1 MFVENDYGLLRDSTP
16 GLNLAANRMKIWIL
30 SLFILSSHLFLQAA
44 KPVYTL
50 SGNITDGMQEPVAGA
65 TLSFNDR
72 NYVTLA
78 DKDGRYEIKLAKGK
92 YSCRVSAT
100 GYRTVEFAVDLTKD
114 IVHDI
119 VMEEDVVQLQGV
131 NVYGKTAG
139 KKLEEGAFSVSAVEI
154 APNLNKMV
162 TLNDLIDH
170 VAGVKVRREG
180 GAGSDFD
187 LTINGMSGNSIRYF
201 IDGVPLETKG
211 TGLTL
216 DNVPLNTVE
225 RVELY
230 KGVVPSYLGSDALG
244 GAVNIVTRKKRQNYL
259 DASYGIGSFQTHTGD
274 INGQYY
280 IPGTPIVVQP
290 TFSVNYSKNNY
301 KMKNVEVWSEEQ
313 DRYIFT
319 DKRRFHDDYFSL
331 FGELEVGVNDVKWAD
346 KFFVGFSYNKLDKEI
361 QTGAMQNKVY
371 GEASRHSYSY
381 NVSARYNKKWG
392 PVSTRIT
399 LSHTWDHSET
409 VDTAYRKYSWDG
421 TWLPSSGNEM
431 NNKGRTIRIYKRPLT
446 IVNAGVDY
454 ELNEHNIFAFNY
466 MLNRRGND
474 RRDDIDKNFEPSN
487 DVVTKH
493 ILSLTYSQSFFN
505 SRWQTSY
512 FVKDYINALSIRQA
526 DDITITGSDKIDKN
540 KVKNYWGAGAGTR
553 FSLFEPLSIKG
564 SYEHSVRLPLSR
576 ELLGNGTTVYPNLA
590 LSPEAS
596 NNYNLGIFGTFNFCE
611 VNQLNY
617 EVNGF
622 IRHVQNYIRATVS
635 EREGMMQYIN
645 EPAIDIKGFDAEI
658 SYIWNSSLQVTAN
671 ASWSDARG
679 LKKFKSDGN
688 LSATY
693 KNRVPNRPWF
703 FGNLD
708 ASYTF
713 RDLFMKTDRLRIS
726 AEYQYIHWYYLNWE
740 AFGAASSKARIPTQ
754 NITNVSLSYSW
765 HSDRYNVSLEC
776 NNVFDR
782 LAYDNYMLQ
791 KPGRSFGA
799 KFRIFIN

>member
-1 MFVENDYGLLRDSTP
+1 MVCCVIVPQFKF
-16 GLNLAANRMKIWIL
+16 AANQMKNWIL
-30 SLFILSSHLFLQAA
+30 IIVILVLHLPSQAA
-44 KPVYTL
+44 KPFYTL
-50 SGNITDGMQEPVAGA
+50 SGRISDRLSEPVSFA
-65 TLSFNDR
+65 TLTFNDKK
-72 NYVTLA
+72 YITTV
-78 DKDGRYEIKLAKGK
+78 DVDGRYEIKLEKGV
-92 YSCRVSAT
+92 YSGIVSAVS
-100 GYRTVEFAVDLTKD
+100 YRTVDFKIELAKD
-114 IVHDI
+114 TVFDI
-119 VMEEDVVQLQGV
+119 VMEEDAVQLQSV
-131 NVYGKTAG
+131 NVYGKTVG
-139 KKLEEGAFSVSAVEI
+139 KQLEEGAFSVNAVEI

-162 TLNDLIDH
+162 TLNDLIDRTS
-170 VAGVKVRREG
+170 GVKVRREG

-230 KGVVPSYLGSDALG
+230 KGVVPSYLGADALG

-259 DASYGIGSFQTHTGD
+259 DASYGIGSFHTHSGD
-274 INGQYY
+274 VTGQYY
-280 IPGTPIVVQP
+280 IPGTSVVIQP
-290 TFSVNYSKNNY
+290 TFSVNYSKNDY
-301 KMKNVEVWSEEQ
+301 LMKNVEVWSVVQ
-313 DRYIFT
+313 DRYILT
-319 DKRRFHDDYFSL
+319 NKRRFHDDYFSL
-331 FGELEVGVNDVKWAD
+331 FGQLEVGVNDVKWAD
-346 KFFVGFSYNKLDKEI
+346 KFFVGFSYNKLDKDI

-371 GEASRHSYSY
+371 GEANRHSHSY
-381 NVSARYNKKWG
+381 NVSARYNKRWG
-392 PVSTRIT
+392 QVSTRLT

-421 TWLPSSGNEM
+421 TWMPSSGNEM
-431 NNKGRTIRIYKRPLT
+431 NNRARTIRVYKRPLT
-446 IVNAGVDY
+446 VVNAGVDY
-454 ELNEHNIFAFNY
+454 ELNEHNTFAFNY

-474 RRDDIDKNFEPSN
+474 RYDEIDKNFEPSN

-493 ILSLTYSQSFFN
+493 ILALTYSQSLFN
-505 SRWQTSY
+505 RKWQTSY
-512 FVKDYINALSIRQA
+512 FVKDYINALSIKQA
-526 DDITITGSDKIDKN
+526 DDIVITGSDKIDKN
-540 KVKNYWGAGAGTR
+540 NVKSYWGAGVGSR
-553 FSLFEPLSIKG
+553 YSVCEPLSVKG

-590 LSPEAS
+590 LSPETS
-596 NNYNLGIFGTFNFCE
+596 NNYNLGIFGTYYFDN
-611 VNQLNY
+611 VNQLSY
-617 EVNGF
+617 EANGF

-645 EPAIDIKGFDAEI
+645 EPAIDIKGFDVEV
-658 SYIWNSSLQVTAN
+658 SYSWNSSFQITVN
-671 ASWSDARG
+671 ASWSDARD
-679 LKKFKSDGN
+679 LKKYKTDGN

-693 KNRVPNRPWF
+693 KNRVPNRSWF

-713 RDLFMKTDRLRIS
+713 RDLIKKTDRLRIG

-765 HSDRYNVSLEC
+765 YNDRYNVSLEC
-776 NNVFDR
+776 SNLFDR